1 MFKARPRNALLKV
14 TNTKLGEED
23 VPKDAYN
30 SPVLKEKLDL
40 RFLSSAL
47 CTHTH
52 TFFFICRILPGLVA
66 QTVIL
71 ALGKL

>member
-1 MFKARPRNALLKV
+1 MFKARPRNALFKV

-52 TFFFICRILPGLVA
+52 IFFYM
-66 QTVIL
+66 
-71 ALGKL
+71 